1 MYEKHHHALNIIDF
15 KITEL
20 KTIFVKVTGYDAVL
34 GREFE
39 GEVKFVGGMPY
50 GDLIHPQ
57 RSSLSPEC
65 RQYVRGNLQNKYT
78 VGEFS

>member
-1 MYEKHHHALNIIDF
+1 MCEKHHHALNIIDF

-20 KTIFVKVTGYDAVL
+20 KATFVKVTGYDAIL

-39 GEVKFVGGMPY
+39 GGVKFVGGIPY

-57 RSSLSPEC
+57 RSFLSPEC
-65 RQYVRGNLQNKYT
+65 RQYVRGNLLNKYT